1 LKVITLS
8 GNGDFMPTEN
18 GTDRK
23 NGKKKW
29 TEWASV
35 RLGLIVL
42 LISVTTFFNQ
52 IYISKSNTIKT
63 AAQFEERFDIA
74 CKKVD
79 LLEKRIDVLEK
90 QFVESNLK
98 MEIALTRIET
108 SLNLV
113 LKKLQ

>member
-1 LKVITLS
+1 MPI
-8 GNGDFMPTEN
+8 GNGLEQ
-18 GTDRK
+18 R

-29 TEWASV
+29 TEMVSV
-35 RLGLIVL
+35 RLGIIVL
-42 LISVTTFFNQ
+42 LISITTFFNQ

-63 AAQFEERFDIA
+63 AAQFEERFDVA

-79 LLEKRIDVLEK
+79 LLEKRIDILKK

-98 MEIALTRIET
+98 MEISLTRIET
-108 SLNLV
+108 SLNMV